1 MDPGERVQCLYAKSW
16 QNLSNKPSSM
26 FSIIATHPFHW
37 SQRFE
42 ALADPAERVMTVT
55 GASEAGAKANPPE
68 PSLDPA

>member
-1 MDPGERVQCLYAKSW
+1 
-16 QNLSNKPSSM
+16 M